1 MHISKY
7 IFYTILIFI
16 LISNE
21 NTKAQSFSSGELE
34 KIKSLIDRFNDEDPW
49 VNGEA
54 INELVKIGEP
64 SVNQLIES
72 LSMTNE
78 NVRWCSA
85 IALEKISPNGKQAIP
100 YLVNALKDDH
110 SNVRW
115 CSALALGKFKEKASS
130 AVTELQ
136 KLLYDEDNN
145 VRWAAYSSISKID
158 KSFLNFLPD
167 ISEKIKIIESLIP
180 SLMTE
185 LNVPGISISIIN
197 NGKISYS
204 KTFGISDAG
213 TKMPVEE
220 NTMFEAC
227 SMSKPVFAMLALKL
241 VDEGRLD
248 LDKPLFNYYAE
259 NFVSA
264 DDDYSKQI
272 TARMI
277 LTHTSGMP
285 NWRMGDEERNGPIPV
300 YFKPGLKFNYSGE
313 GIYYLQ
319 RVIENITKQPLE
331 NFASDYLFNKLNLKS
346 TSFVWSENLDKQIST
361 GHNSLGNCNERKK
374 YLHSNAA
381 FTLYTTSSEYAKIIV
396 ELLNSIKNNSSIF
409 SSKLITEMLSHQV
422 MVESREVTQRPGRN
436 LGVQAFRGLGWA
448 IDSTIT
454 GDVIYHSGAN
464 QTGFRCYSQFSPKDD
479 SGIVIMTNGEN
490 GSEFWTRLIKK
501 IGDI

>member
-1 MHISKY
+1 MTTSKN
-7 IFYTILIFI
+7 IIPAILIII
-16 LISNE
+16 LIGNEFLIAQPNNSNQL
-21 NTKAQSFSSGELE
+21 N
-34 KIKSLIDRFNDEDPW
+34 KIKSLIDKFSDEDPW

-54 INELVKIGEP
+54 IDELVKIGES

-72 LSMTNE
+72 LTMNNE

-85 IALEKISPNGKQAIP
+85 IALEKISPKGIQSIP
-100 YLVNALKDDH
+100 YLINALKDDN

-115 CSALALGKFKEKASS
+115 FSALALGKFKGIVSS
-130 AVTELQ
+130 SVPELQ

-145 VRWAAYSSISKID
+145 VRWAAFCSISKID
-158 KSFLNFLPD
+158 KSLLNVVPD
-167 ISEKIKIIESLIP
+167 ISDKIKIVESLIP
-180 SLMTE
+180 KLISE
-185 LNVPGISISIIN
+185 LNVPGVSISIIN
-197 NGKISYS
+197 NNQISYS

-213 TKMPVEE
+213 TKTPVEE

-241 VDEGRLD
+241 VQEGKLD
-248 LDKPLFNYYAE
+248 LDTPLFNYYAE

-331 NFASDYLFNKLNLKS
+331 IFANDNLFDKLNLKS
-346 TSFVWSENLDKQIST
+346 TSFVWRDNFDGQIST

-374 YLHSNAA
+374 YLHANAA
-381 FTLYTTSSEYAKIIV
+381 FTLYTTSNDYAKIIL
-396 ELLNSIKNNSSIF
+396 ELMNSYKSKNSIISNN
-409 SSKLITEMLSHQV
+409 LITEMLSHQV
-422 MVESREVTQRPGRN
+422 RVESREVTERPGRN
-436 LGVQAFRGLGWA
+436 LGLLAFRGLGWA

-464 QTGFRCYSQFSPKDD
+464 QTGFRCYSQFSPKDG

-490 GSEFWTRLIKK
+490 GSELWTKLIKK